1 MRGCLHQF
9 RSRSQAVISRTT
21 IQFASTE
28 ERGGIP
34 VCAVFPVRKVLVS
47 VKTLK
52 IDTTATDTTR
62 KD

>member
-9 RSRSQAVISRTT
+9 RSSLPAAISRTT
-21 IQFASTE
+21 IQSASAE
-28 ERGGIP
+28 ELREIP
-34 VCAVFPVRKVLVS
+34 LCAIFPVGKVVAG

-52 IDTTATDTTR
+52 IDKTATDTTR